1 MLIGSNYK
9 RVSRRLSTRKWLLKI
24 YLLDILRGITST
36 DSGGWNSTHVNVT
49 HTQFTPTVKQDRGT
63 YRGRI
68 GDAKRPLFSKVD
80 DFKMAKLQ
88 SDMILAFMQTRS
100 HLACSHTTAIRTHVT
115 QKKAATSYSALNH
128 RFGSFRNL

>member
-9 RVSRRLSTRKWLLKI
+9 RVSWRLSTWKWLLKI

-49 HTQFTPTVKQDRGT
+49 HTPTVKQDRGT

-68 GDAKRPLFSKVD
+68 EDAKRPLFSKVD

-88 SDMILAFMQTRS
+88 SDIILAFTQTRT
-100 HLACSHTTAIRTHVT
+100 HLLCSHTTATHT
-115 QKKAATSYSALNH
+115 HTHALH
-128 RFGSFRNL
+128 KRKPLHPIVH

>member
-9 RVSRRLSTRKWLLKI
+9 RVSWRLSTWKWLLKI

-36 DSGGWNSTHVNVT
+36 DSGGWNSTHINV
-49 HTQFTPTVKQDRGT
+49 TPTVKQDRGT

-68 GDAKRPLFSKVD
+68 EDAKRPLFSKVD

-88 SDMILAFMQTRS
+88 SDIILAFTQTRT
-100 HLACSHTTAIRTHVT
+100 HLVCSHTTATRTHVT